1 MNQKFWHFIFLYLF
15 LLAPAENHLWTS
27 SLLLVFY
34 NKQFELESERL
45 RGFCACFQGDSS
57 KAELKQSWAT
67 LAGPRVELF
76 LHCHQ
81 KLLHVMSY
89 LLASS
94 KRQKCSSSKEK
105 HNPNQ
110 TIFLLFSEH
119 HPQICSFWFIF
130 LMFGHTCRI
139 PYAYHRETQAGF

>member
-1 MNQKFWHFIFLYLF
+1 
-15 LLAPAENHLWTS
+15 
-27 SLLLVFY
+27 
-34 NKQFELESERL
+34 
-45 RGFCACFQGDSS
+45 
-57 KAELKQSWAT
+57 
-67 LAGPRVELF
+67 
-76 LHCHQ
+76 
-81 KLLHVMSY
+81 MSY

-94 KRQKCSSSKEK
+94 KRQKGSSSKEK

-139 PYAYHRETQAGF
+139 PCTYHRETQAGFYCNLANLKLQKKGKLRKGSRAQVINFLAAERVWCACSKLDWRGRGGSVYAVTAFLWRNSWLGKVMSFIQDSLCHS